1 MPVERVS
8 RCPLSTCPRAAGTHG
23 RGYGAAQ
30 AVYSRPSTSV
40 RSNGVKCLLLRAR
53 NMRFLGIS
61 LIVVGLAL
69 ICGAFIFW
77 PRVPEPK
84 AAWDL
89 RNEWES
95 KNPAPQSRRSFRKW
109 SGRAEKYDDQIGIDT
124 KQDAAVM
131 AQSEYQSAQ
140 DKLARLAA
148 LNSDELVARSSASL
162 IFEGGILEETRHYL
176 QMEGQLVA
184 FSVGHGWSLV
194 QRVRCVRGGHQ
205 MAGATIHGD
214 DAKLAK
220 LAQKMSELVAEE
232 KALSDDALIEAM
244 SSFSNSTISTQPC
257 SSSGQPHW
265 RATAPWRG

>member
-1 MPVERVS
+1 
-8 RCPLSTCPRAAGTHG
+8 
-23 RGYGAAQ
+23 
-30 AVYSRPSTSV
+30 
-40 RSNGVKCLLLRAR
+40 
-53 NMRFLGIS
+53 MRFLGIS

-84 AAWDL
+84 AVWDL

-148 LNSDELVARSSASL
+148 LNSDELVAKSSASL
-162 IFEGGILEETRHYL
+162 IFEGGILEETATTFRRKGNSSL
-176 QMEGQLVA
+176 SQLDA
-184 FSVGHGWSLV
+184 VGLSC
-194 QRVRCVRGGHQ
+194 REC
-205 MAGATIHGD
+205 GA
-214 DAKLAK
+214 
-220 LAQKMSELVAEE
+220 
-232 KALSDDALIEAM
+232 
-244 SSFSNSTISTQPC
+244 
-257 SSSGQPHW
+257 
-265 RATAPWRG
+265 